1 MLAGFFRTFEYG
13 ILNVMQNILEKL
25 LGGSARI
32 KLMRLFLFNTHTSFS
47 HQEVLERSKVPTNKL
62 KKELNFLHGVRLIK
76 KSKKS
81 NNKNAWALNDKFPF
95 LIEFQRLLLETGL
108 LNRTAILKKISKTG
122 RLKILIL
129 TGLFTEIG
137 ESPVDMLIVGDHLK
151 TGALDSVVKNI
162 EAEVGREI
170 RYCAL
175 DSQDFKYRLGIGD
188 RLIRDVLDYP
198 HEIVL
203 DKIGAF

>member
-1 MLAGFFRTFEYG
+1 
-13 ILNVMQNILEKL
+13 
-25 LGGSARI
+25 
-32 KLMRLFLFNTHTSFS
+32 MRLFLFNPNTSFS
-47 HQEVLERSKVPTNKL
+47 HQEVLDRSKIATNRL
-62 KKELNFLHGVRLIK
+62 KRELAFLHSVRMIK

-81 NNKNAWALNDKFPF
+81 NNKNSWTLNEKFPF
-95 LIEFQRLLLETGL
+95 LGEFQRLLLETSL
-108 LNRTAILKKISKTG
+108 LNRTTVLKKISKTG
-122 RLKILIL
+122 RVKVLIL
-129 TGLFTEIG
+129 TGLFKEIW
-137 ESPVDMLIVGDHLK
+137 ESRVDMLIVGDHLK
-151 TGALDSVVKNI
+151 TGALDAVVKNI

-198 HEIVL
+198 HEVVL